1 MKPAK
6 VLALLLAAI
15 LLLSACT
22 AEPPAQETDGALA
35 VTESTAPSTEPVTEP
50 PPTTSPTEP
59 THDWTGEPYTSE
71 EKEHYDSLRLPF
83 DEALTFYIE
92 HSDSPVVWKFSI
104 APSGTEDW
112 TELTCTGYCDA
123 RDPHSV
129 YVYRQYQIP
138 CDAPTDHTGKPYRF
152 KIEVDM
158 DNEWN
163 IERGFEYYCEIVEDI
178 LITDD
183 FSVLIH
189 RRSAYGEYVWVEDYM
204 PSFFCDYCYDRFGIT
219 DPPRRFI

>member
-1 MKPAK
+1 MKPVK
-6 VLALLLAAI
+6 ILALLLAAMMA
-15 LLLSACT
+15 LSACSLT
-22 AEPPAQETDGALA
+22 PPAQDTPP
-35 VTESTAPSTEPVTEP
+35 VTEPTAPSTEPPTEP

-59 THDWTGEPYTSE
+59 THDWTGEPYTPE